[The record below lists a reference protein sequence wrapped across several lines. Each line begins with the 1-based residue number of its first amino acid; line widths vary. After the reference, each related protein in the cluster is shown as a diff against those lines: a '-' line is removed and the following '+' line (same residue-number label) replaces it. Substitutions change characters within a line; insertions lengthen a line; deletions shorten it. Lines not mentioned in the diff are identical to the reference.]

1 MTMMWLMAFR
11 LALRSLL
18 RNRMRSG
25 LTALGVIIGVAAL
38 IVTVVTGEGARKM
51 IAAQIASMG
60 SSMLMVVPGASVQG
74 GFSGGAGSGR
84 PLMREDVE
92 ALLQARAVRYAV
104 PIDRTVTQIIS
115 ANLNWSAQVLGT
127 TPEYVLIRD
136 WPMARG
142 RYFSAAENETAA
154 KVCVLGQTV
163 AQNLFGD
170 SDPIGQ
176 QVRVKQMPC
185 EVIGLL
191 AAKGQSAMGTD
202 QDDVLIVPSLTLR
215 TRVLN
220 QNRQYVGSIMIGAT
234 SDDDL
239 AQAEAEVVQIL
250 RQRHKLTEDQDN
262 DFTIRNL
269 AELVQTQ
276 QRIVETQTGMLRNVA
291 AVSLLVGGI
300 GIMNIMLVSVTERT
314 REIGV
319 RLAIGARERD
329 ILLQF
334 LVEAVVLSVAG
345 GLIGIALGMLG
356 AILLSRVSGGTP
368 VDFSLFWAAL
378 GFGVSVAIGVIF
390 GFYPARKAARL
401 DPIDAL
407 RYE

>member
-1 MTMMWLMAFR
+1 MMWIMALR

-18 RNRMRSG
+18 RNRMRSM

-51 IAAQIASMG
+51 IAQQIASMG
-60 SSMLMVVPGASVQG
+60 SSIIMVIPGASVQG
-74 GFSGGAGSGR
+74 GFSGGAGTGR
-84 PLMREDVE
+84 PLLREDVE
-92 ALLQARAVRYAV
+92 ALLSARAVRYAV
-104 PIDRTVTQIIS
+104 PVDRTSTQIIS
-115 ANLNWSAQVLGT
+115 ANLNWSTQVIGT

-136 WPMARG
+136 WPIARG
-142 RYFSAAENETAA
+142 RFYTATDNDTAA
-154 KVCVLGQTV
+154 KVCVIGQTV

-170 SDPIGQ
+170 SDPVGQ
-176 QVRVKQMPC
+176 QIRVKQMPC
-185 EVIGLL
+185 DVIGVL

-202 QDDVLIVPSLTLR
+202 QDDVLLIPSLTLR

-220 QNRQYVGSIMIGAT
+220 QSRQYVGSIMISAT
-234 SDDDL
+234 SEQDL
-239 AQAEAEVVQIL
+239 AQAEQEVTQIL
-250 RQRHKLTEDQDN
+250 RQRHKLTDDQEN

-276 QRIVETQTGMLRNVA
+276 QKIVETQTGMLRNVA

-334 LVEAVVLSVAG
+334 LVEAVVLSVLG
-345 GLIGIALGMLG
+345 GLLGVGLGMLG
-356 AILLSRVSGGTP
+356 AILLSRVMGGMP
-368 VDFSLFWAAL
+368 ADFSLFWVAT
-378 GFGVSVAIGVIF
+378 GFLVSVAIGVLF
-390 GFYPARKAARL
+390 GYYPARKAARL

>member
-1 MTMMWLMAFR
+1 MMFIMALR

-18 RNRMRSG
+18 RNRMRSA

-38 IVTVVTGEGARKM
+38 LVTVVLGEGTRKM
-51 IAAQIASMG
+51 VAAQIATMG
-60 SSMLMVVPGASVQG
+60 SAILMIVPGASAQG
-74 GFSGGAGSGR
+74 GFMGGTGSGR
-84 PLMREDVE
+84 PLQRDDVE
-92 ALLQARAVRYAV
+92 AILQARSVRYAV
-104 PIDRTVTQIIS
+104 PVDRTVAQVIS
-115 ANLNWSAQVLGT
+115 ANLNWQTPLLGT
-127 TPEYVLIRD
+127 TTEYAALRD
-136 WPMARG
+136 WPVGRG
-142 RYFSAAENETAA
+142 RFFTSAENDTAA

-170 SDPIGQ
+170 TDPVGQ
-176 QVRVKQMPC
+176 QIRVKQMLC
-185 EVIGLL
+185 EIIGVLTP
-191 AAKGQSAMGTD
+191 KGQSAMGSD
-202 QDDVLIVPSLTLR
+202 QDDILIMPSLTLR

-220 QNRQYVGSIMIGAT
+220 QNRQFVSTIMVAAT
-234 SDDDL
+234 SEDDL
-239 AQAEAEVVQIL
+239 AAAESEVVSIL
-250 RQRHKLTEDQDN
+250 RQRHKLTDEQEN

-276 QRIVETQTGMLRNVA
+276 QKIVETQTGMLRNVA

-314 REIGV
+314 REIGI

-334 LVEAVVLSVAG
+334 LVEAVVLSVLG
-345 GLIGIALGMLG
+345 GLLGIGLGVLMATLF
-356 AILLSRVSGGTP
+356 SRFGGGMP
-368 VDFSLFWAAL
+368 VDFSPFWMVL
-378 GFGVSVAIGVIF
+378 GFGVSVAIGVLF

>member
-1 MTMMWLMAFR
+1 MMFVMALR

-18 RNRMRSG
+18 RNRMRSA

-38 IVTVVTGEGARKM
+38 LVTVVLGEGTRKM
-51 IAAQIASMG
+51 VAAQIATMG
-60 SSMLMVVPGASVQG
+60 SAILMIVPGASAQG
-74 GFSGGAGSGR
+74 GFMGGTGSGR
-84 PLMREDVE
+84 PLQRDDVE
-92 ALLQARAVRYAV
+92 AILQARSVRYAV
-104 PIDRTVTQIIS
+104 PVDRTIAQVIS
-115 ANLNWSAQVLGT
+115 ANLNWQTPLLGT
-127 TPEYVLIRD
+127 TTEYAALRD
-136 WPMARG
+136 WPVGRG
-142 RYFSAAENETAA
+142 RFFTSAENDTAA

-170 SDPIGQ
+170 TDPVGQ
-176 QVRVKQMPC
+176 QIRVKQMLC
-185 EVIGLL
+185 EIIGVLTP
-191 AAKGQSAMGTD
+191 KGQSAMGSD
-202 QDDVLIVPSLTLR
+202 QDDILIMPSLTLR

-220 QNRQYVGSIMIGAT
+220 QNRQFVSTIMVAAT
-234 SDDDL
+234 SEDDL
-239 AQAEAEVVQIL
+239 AAAESEVVSIL
-250 RQRHKLTEDQDN
+250 RQRHKLTDEQEN

-276 QRIVETQTGMLRNVA
+276 QKIVETQTGMLRNVA

-314 REIGV
+314 REIGI

-329 ILLQF
+329 ILMQF
-334 LVEAVVLSVAG
+334 LVEAVVLSVLG
-345 GLIGIALGMLG
+345 GLLGIGLGVLMATLF
-356 AILLSRVSGGTP
+356 SRFGGGMP
-368 VDFSLFWAAL
+368 VDFSPFWMVL
-378 GFGVSVAIGVIF
+378 GFGVSVAIGVLF